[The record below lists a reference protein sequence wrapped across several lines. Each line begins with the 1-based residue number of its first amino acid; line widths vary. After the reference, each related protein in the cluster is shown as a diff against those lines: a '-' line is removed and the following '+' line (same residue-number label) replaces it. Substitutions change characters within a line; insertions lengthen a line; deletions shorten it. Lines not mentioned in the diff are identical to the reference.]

1 MFVIEYDE
9 ETRRRVLA
17 EESREEGREK
27 GREEGREEGEI
38 IGEIKILLSMGQ
50 SKQAIIEYLTTRGE
64 KPLTPE
70 QAETAF
76 GQYLARKR
84 G

>member
-17 EESREEGREK
+17 EESREEGRE
-27 GREEGREEGEI
+27 EGEI

-50 SKQAIIEYLTTRGE
+50 SKQEVIEYLTTREE
-64 KPLTPE
+64 KPLTLE

-76 GQYLARKR
+76 RQYLARKR
-84 G
+84 R